1 MQADSARREAG
12 GTAGPDCVIAVLP
25 GGQRI
30 GAAER
35 RALRALADAGL
46 IPDIG
51 HTGHTGPSETRGIRI
66 PRVTPRARVSES
78 VEAALTLH

>member
-1 MQADSARREAG
+1 MQADSDRREAG
-12 GTAGPDCVIAVLP
+12 GAAGPDCVIAVLP

-46 IPDIG
+46 IPDAGHMG
-51 HTGHTGPSETRGIRI
+51 HTGSSVTTPIRI
-66 PRVTPRARVSES
+66 HSVKAGARVAES
-78 VEAALTLH
+78 VEAALALH